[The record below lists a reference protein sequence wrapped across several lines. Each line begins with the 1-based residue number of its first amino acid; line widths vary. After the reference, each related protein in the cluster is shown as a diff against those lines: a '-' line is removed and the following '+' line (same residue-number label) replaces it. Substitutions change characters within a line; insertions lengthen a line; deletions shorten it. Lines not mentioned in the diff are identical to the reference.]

1 MSAAL
6 GRPEQANAPTGGSDP
21 RERRSVGALSSPC
34 ALIMAGGTGGH
45 IFPGLAVAEALRE
58 RGWRV
63 HWLGAPASMESR
75 LVPPRGFALETIDF
89 GGVRGKGVVTL
100 ALLPLRLLRA
110 FWQALQVVRR
120 VKPDVVVGLGGYI
133 SFPGGM
139 MGVLAGKPLVLH
151 EQNSVAG
158 MANKVLA
165 GVADRVFTAFPKVFN
180 KAQWVGNPLRAPFLR
195 QPAPAERFAG
205 RSGPLRLLVVGG
217 SLGAKALND
226 VVPQALALIPEPQR
240 PTVVHQSGEKQI
252 DALRANY
259 MAAGVHAELTPFID
273 DTAQAFA
280 DADLIVCRSGASTV
294 TEIAAV
300 GAAALFVPFPSAVD
314 DHQTTNAR
322 FLVDA
327 GAAWLVPQNELSP
340 QQLALRLQSL
350 QREQLVAMAEKAKQ
364 MQKTEAVAAVVSACE
379 QLAKVQTT

>member
-21 RERRSVGALSSPC
+21 RERQSVGALSSPC

-45 IFPGLAVAEALRE
+45 IFPGLAVAEALHE

-75 LVPPRGFALETIDF
+75 LVPPRGFPLETIDF

-165 GVADRVFTAFPKVFN
+165 GVADRVFTAFPNVFK

-259 MAAGVHAELTPFID
+259 IAAGVHAELTPFID

-280 DADLIVCRSGASTV
+280 HADLIVCRSGASTV

-300 GAAALFVPFPSAVD
+300 GAAALFVPFPAAVD

-327 GAAWLVPQNELSP
+327 GAAWLVPQKELSP

-364 MQKTEAVAAVVSACE
+364 LQKTEAVAAVVSACE
-379 QLAKVQTT
+379 QLAKVDNQ